1 MVKTRIV
8 ESEPAMIMMEEER
21 KYLLLADLHIG
32 FESTFS
38 ANKIFLGS
46 NSSIK
51 QITTN
56 AKKLIQSEDADSV
69 ILLGDVKAG
78 IKQISKNEWN
88 DVPYFFSEIKK
99 ISEIIL
105 IPGNHDANIDKLIS
119 DEISMISS
127 KGLVIGDVLLT
138 HGHTMPSENFSA
150 VNRII
155 MGHIHPVFFQ
165 EDSLVNGQRVWISLK
180 TKKELIFPSAKG
192 EIEITVV
199 PSFNPYFY
207 TTQKRYYKKSISP
220 IIEKIKNQSIA
231 KIITLDGTII
241 ANESELQDLV

>member
-8 ESEPAMIMMEEER
+8 ESEPVMIMMEEKR

-56 AKKLIQSEDADSV
+56 VKKLIQSEDADSV
-69 ILLGDVKAG
+69 ILLGDVKAS

-99 ISEIIL
+99 TVSYT
-105 IPGNHDANIDKLIS
+105 H
-119 DEISMISS
+119 
-127 KGLVIGDVLLT
+127 LT
-138 HGHTMPSENFSA
+138 LP
-150 VNRII
+150 
-155 MGHIHPVFFQ
+155 
-165 EDSLVNGQRVWISLK
+165 
-180 TKKELIFPSAKG
+180 TKA
-192 EIEITVV
+192 
-199 PSFNPYFY
+199 
-207 TTQKRYYKKSISP
+207 
-220 IIEKIKNQSIA
+220 
-231 KIITLDGTII
+231 
-241 ANESELQDLV
+241 